1 MHFIFNSNIFS
12 VTDGKVILELSD
24 RYENGK
30 SWWVPVTQ
38 KTYWPPPAPSCR
50 TVRQESSASFSVS
63 DDSSVQSQSS
73 PWPRE
78 TRWKNANPQRCSAA
92 ADEFM
97 LHTKKSRQ
105 VRCLYA
111 WKQRRRP
118 YSLPERYH
126 SGGEC
131 VKCRVKWKLTQRTSL
146 TVLASRLLEKATN
159 TNCKKVPSTP
169 ALDSLVS
176 PRKRLLRDME
186 KVRLN
191 DRSSSPSWN
200 AGKKAKAVTTPLLP
214 AHAAGSVAASAALP
228 VPPVGSGPSKV
239 YDRQSSYSIDSLLNK
254 EAEASSSSFL
264 RTLLRKNP
272 SAAGQLNGNAGKG
285 HTYSQPRL
293 PLHPSEMMTESTASR
308 APVWLPFHAAASHP
322 LIPATVARAGPSGV
336 VSKPVVVVDDG
347 DEAPLNLTISRARN

>member
-1 MHFIFNSNIFS
+1 M
-12 VTDGKVILELSD
+12 ILELSD
-24 RYENGK
+24 RCENGK

-78 TRWKNANPQRCSAA
+78 TRWKNANPQRCPATV
-92 ADEFM
+92 DEFS
-97 LHTKKSRQ
+97 LHIKKTRQ

-118 YSLPERYH
+118 YVLPERCH

-131 VKCRVKWKLTQRTSL
+131 VKCRVRWKSTQRVSL
-146 TVLASRLLEKATN
+146 TVLTSRLVEKATSKS
-159 TNCKKVPSTP
+159 CKKVPST
-169 ALDSLVS
+169 AVLDSLVS

-200 AGKKAKAVTTPLLP
+200 AMKKAKAVTTPLLP
-214 AHAAGSVAASAALP
+214 AHAAVAAAAAAAVVP
-228 VPPVGSGPSKV
+228 VGPVGSTPTKV
-239 YDRQSSYSIDSLLNK
+239 YDRQNSYSIDSLLNK

-272 SAAGQLNGNAGKG
+272 STAVQLNGSGSQA
-285 HTYSQPRL
+285 HTCSQPRP
-293 PLHPSEMMTESTASR
+293 PLHPPELIANSTASTA

-322 LIPATVARAGPSGV
+322 LIPATTARAGPSGV
-336 VSKPVVVVDDG
+336 VSKPVVVVDDA